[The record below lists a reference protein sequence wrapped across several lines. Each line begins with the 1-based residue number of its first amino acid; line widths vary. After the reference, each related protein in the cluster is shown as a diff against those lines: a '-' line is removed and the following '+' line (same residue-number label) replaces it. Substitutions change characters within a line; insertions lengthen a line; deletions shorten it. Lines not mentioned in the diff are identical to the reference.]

1 MNYSRRRILL
11 AASTFLATHPFR
23 HLLAD
28 DKLPGLTAGSN
39 FHYVYDNSGY
49 KREFKDFLAN
59 VFRLYPEDKMHALIS
74 TVTQES
80 FSDAVIYKELQE
92 ELDDIKPFLA
102 DLTYSLPALRKQKKV
117 IAKQTAQLLDSKERY
132 DGYLEI
138 GSTGRYLDTLEDKI
152 KIRGERYYLSDLKPS
167 YSIVDIIDRGQ
178 LLKGAEF
185 IALNNYQSG
194 LAKAIP
200 INSLDLVSVYIGL
213 HHCPL
218 DLREEFITSI
228 RDSMK
233 SGASLILR
241 DHNVHNEK
249 MWKMVALAH
258 DVFNMGTKESWD
270 YNNRE
275 LRLFYSLTEL
285 DEILVKFGFKSD
297 GQQLYQEG
305 DPTLNALMHYKKV

>member
-11 AASTFLATHPFR
+11 AASTLLATHPFR

-28 DKLPGLTAGSN
+28 DKLPGLTEGSN
-39 FHYVYDNSGY
+39 FHYIYDNSGY
-49 KREFKDFLAN
+49 KGEFKDFLTN
-59 VFRLYPEDKMHALIS
+59 VFHLYPEDKIHALIS
-74 TVTQES
+74 AVTQKS
-80 FSDAVIYKELQE
+80 SSDAVIYKGLQE
-92 ELDDIKPFLA
+92 ELGDIKPFLA

-117 IAKQTAQLLDSKERY
+117 IAKQTAQLLESKERY
-132 DGYLEI
+132 EGYLEI
-138 GSTGRYLDTLEDKI
+138 GSTGRYLDTLEHKV
-152 KIRGERYYLSDLKPS
+152 KIRGGRYYLSDLKPS
-167 YSIVDIIDRGQ
+167 YSIVDIMDRGQ

-185 IALNNYQSG
+185 IDLNNYESG
-194 LAKAIP
+194 LNKAIP
-200 INSLDLVSVYIGL
+200 SNSLDLVSVYIGL

-218 DLREEFITSI
+218 ELREEFITSI
-228 RDSMK
+228 RDTMK
-233 SGASLILR
+233 PGASLILR

-275 LRLFYSLTEL
+275 LRLFYSLAEL